1 MSYRKLSFYMMM
13 MGIGALGLFNSSK
26 LEVRYET
33 NSNLELLCQN
43 GMIISSVV
51 ILYFLLSFFVEIMVM
66 RSTRRGHRQSKRYS
80 TKYPIKHVSWKRDDE
95 ETVLPSKDSEVD
107 DSLLKEGTLC
117 YKTDGEHGPLQE
129 DTGNQQEEE

>member
-51 ILYFLLSFFVEIMVM
+51 ILYFLVSFFVEIMVM
-66 RSTRRGHRQSKRYS
+66 KSKRRGYRQGKRYS
-80 TKYPIKHVSWKRDDE
+80 AKYPIKHVSWKRDDE
-95 ETVLPSKDSEVD
+95 ETVLPSEGSEVG
-107 DSLLKEGTLC
+107 DSLLKKGTLY
-117 YKTDGEHGPLQE
+117 YKTDRAGGPLQE

>member
-1 MSYRKLSFYMMM
+1 MM
-13 MGIGALGLFNSSK
+13 MGIGGLGLFNSSK

-66 RSTRRGHRQSKRYS
+66 RSKKRGYRQGKRYS
-80 TKYPIKHVSWKRDDE
+80 AKHPIKHVSWKRDGE
-95 ETVLPSKDSEVD
+95 ETVLPSEGSEVD
-107 DSLLKEGTLC
+107 ESLLKKGTLV
-117 YKTDGEHGPLQE
+117 YKTDRVRGLLRE